1 MTRETMDVEITRV
14 GAQGDGVANTA
25 AGPVFIPFTLPGE
38 RVVAHGTGE
47 RARLKKILFESAD
60 RIAPVCQHFTVCG
73 GCAVQHMSSE
83 FYGAWK
89 RDSVLAAFK
98 SRAIDAEVAP
108 LFVPQGLRRRAVL
121 TAIRNDAVVELG
133 FHQAQSHDLVDLIE
147 CPVLHPRIVAALPEL
162 RTLLKPLLAKRSEAR
177 VTVTMTEAGLDIAIG
192 KLEKLLTLPLRSE
205 LAKHAAD
212 IKIARV
218 SVDDDPVYTAL
229 PPFLRFGTIDV
240 HVPPGA
246 FIQAVAAAETEMA
259 RLVVEGIG
267 KSKKVADLFAG
278 VGAFSFP
285 VAARAKV
292 LAVDSDKAAIAA
304 LADGVRMGSGIKPVT
319 TVVRDLFREPLSA
332 LELNEH
338 DAVVFDPPRAGAEAQ
353 SKMIA
358 KSKVKTVVAIS
369 CNPATLARDARI
381 LIDGGYAMGRVTP
394 IDQFHYTPHIECVTV
409 FKR

>member
-14 GAQGDGVANTA
+14 GAQGDGVADTA
-25 AGPVFIPFTLPGE
+25 AGQVFIPFTLPGE
-38 RVVAHGTGE
+38 LVVAHGTGE
-47 RARLKKILFESAD
+47 RARLEKILLESAD
-60 RIAPVCQHFTVCG
+60 RIPPVCQHFTVCG

-98 SRAIDAEVAP
+98 SRAIDAEVAH
-108 LFVPQGLRRRAVL
+108 LFVPQDLRRRAVL
-121 TAIRNDAVVELG
+121 TALRNDAVVELG
-133 FHQAQSHDLVDLIE
+133 FHQSQSHDLVDLIE
-147 CPVLHPRIVAALPEL
+147 CPVLHPRIVAALPGL

-192 KLEKLLTLPLRSE
+192 KLEKPLTLPLRSE

-212 IKIARV
+212 LKIARV
-218 SVDDDPVYTAL
+218 SVDDDPVYTAIS
-229 PPFLRFGTIDV
+229 PFLRFGTIDV

-259 RLVVEGIG
+259 RLVVDGIG

-292 LAVDSDKAAIAA
+292 LAVDSDRAAIAA

-381 LIDGGYAMGRVTP
+381 LIDGGYAMGRVMP